1 MKRVLPSLILVLG
14 ISLSLFAQECNPD
27 NSITEP
33 GVYPS
38 ELDTA
43 FMDVSY
49 DFNFHILSI
58 KDTAVTFGGQN
69 LVATIDSVKVNEV
82 IGLPSSFY
90 YTCNPS
96 NCVFTYEAVGCIN
109 VKGDPTADDIG
120 IHNLTIKTTVY
131 ANAGILKI
139 PVADSI
145 VGYQLIVKGDGT
157 ASVENIAN
165 ARLNIYPNP
174 SVSGR
179 YTIANAQKIEV
190 VSVTNTQGQVV
201 EYKCINSKNNKTIS
215 LANLAHG
222 VYWLHVKN
230 GNTFD
235 VKKLIH

>member
-14 ISLSLFAQECNPD
+14 ISLSLFAQECTPD

-33 GVYPS
+33 GIYPS

-49 DFNFHILSI
+49 DFNFQILAI

-82 IGLPSSFY
+82 IGLPSTFS
-90 YTCNPS
+90 YTCSPT

-109 VKGDPTADDIG
+109 VKGDPTVNDVG
-120 IHNLTIKTTVY
+120 VHNLTIKTTVY

-139 PVADSI
+139 TVQDSI

-157 ASVENIAN
+157 ASVKNIAD
-165 ARLNIYPNP
+165 ARISIYPNP

-179 YTIANAQKIEV
+179 YTIANAQNIEV
-190 VSVTNTQGQVV
+190 VYVTNTQGQVV
-201 EYKCINSKNNKTIS
+201 NYKTINNKNSKTIS

-230 GNTFD
+230 GDTFE